1 MRKAQLNCLPSL
13 SKEHKISHSHTES
26 HTCMVMNM
34 LNVGSTCLWKFPEL
48 FAKLPVE
55 RLFGK
60 GICADDLNE
69 YATGETLDR
78 IGLR

>member
-1 MRKAQLNCLPSL
+1 
-13 SKEHKISHSHTES
+13 
-26 HTCMVMNM
+26 MVMNM